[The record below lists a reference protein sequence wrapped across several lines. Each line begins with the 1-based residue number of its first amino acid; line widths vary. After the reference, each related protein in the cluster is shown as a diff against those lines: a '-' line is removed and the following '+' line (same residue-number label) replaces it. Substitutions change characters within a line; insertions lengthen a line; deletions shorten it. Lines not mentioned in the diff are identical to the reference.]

1 MAKCKAVTRR
11 GTPCSRPAL
20 PGSDYCAVHQPK
32 APPSSGDPSAS
43 VAESETAEETMIIRV
58 GERKVKIRY
67 LGRGSY
73 WVAGYQFT
81 PEAAVQEVPEKL
93 AEFLIDSGEPFELA
107 E

>member
-1 MAKCKAVTRR
+1 MV
-11 GTPCSRPAL
+11 
-20 PGSDYCAVHQPK
+20 
-32 APPSSGDPSAS
+32 
-43 VAESETAEETMIIRV
+43 IRT

-81 PEAAVQEVPEKL
+81 PENAVQEVPEKL
-93 AEFLIDSGEPFELA
+93 ADYLIDSGGPFELA

>member
-1 MAKCKAVTRR
+1 
-11 GTPCSRPAL
+11 L
-20 PGSDYCAVHQPK
+20 PGSDYCAAHQPK
-32 APPSSGDPSAS
+32 AST
-43 VAESETAEETMIIRV
+43 SENPEQKEAMVIRT

-93 AEFLIDSGEPFELA
+93 AEFLIESGEPFELA

>member
-20 PGSDYCAVHQPK
+20 PGADYCAVHQPK
-32 APPSSGDPSAS
+32 APLSSEDPPIG
-43 VAESETAEETMIIRV
+43 ESGTAEETMIIRV

-93 AEFLIDSGEPFELA
+93 AEFLIGSGEPFELA